1 MLYILITFTL
11 LFSDHAGLRQAG
23 LTEFRAGHYAQAEVL
38 MRTALESAHSNHD
51 EYEEALSYSDLG
63 DDLQAQSRLLEAER
77 AYVKALSIFG
87 QQPGY
92 AHAAAIVLRS
102 LASDLTAQLKYRE
115 ARAALKEA
123 TKLISKCKV
132 QDPGLSA
139 AVMNSLGVIQF
150 DEGEIDK
157 AESSFS
163 RAASLPFDGSWEVRS
178 NMGHVYQIK
187 RQYVKAEEAYSTSLR
202 LAGDRPGRLSLAII
216 HDNLGSL
223 YMDMGRGSEAEGQ
236 FRESLALLESLDMSS
251 NPMPMAHTL
260 YQLARTRLA
269 QNDEAHAQAFLA
281 RAAAMARKNGNAADM
296 PEIAEILDVYAKVLK
311 DSSNASDADH
321 VQTEARR
328 IRAGMAFTVPLAN
341 LH

>member
-1 MLYILITFTL
+1 MLCILITLTL
-11 LFSDHAGLRQAG
+11 LFSDYAGLRQAG
-23 LTEFRAGHYAQAEVL
+23 LAEFRAGHYAQAEAL

-63 DDLQAQSRLLEAER
+63 DDLQAQSRLHEAEQ
-77 AYVKALSIFG
+77 AYGKALSIFG

-92 AHAAAIVLRS
+92 AHAAAIVLRA
-102 LASDLTAQLKYRE
+102 LASDLTAELKYRE
-115 ARAALKEA
+115 ARTALKEA

-132 QDPGLSA
+132 QDAGLNA
-139 AVMNSLGVIQF
+139 ALMNSLGVIQF
-150 DEGEIDK
+150 DEGEIDR
-157 AESSFS
+157 AESSFL

-178 NMGHVYQIK
+178 NLGHVYQIK
-187 RQYVKAEEAYSTSLR
+187 RQYAKAEEAYSSSLR
-202 LAGDRPGRLSLAII
+202 LAGDGPGHLSLAII

-223 YMDMGRGSEAEGQ
+223 YMDMGRVSAAESQ
-236 FRESLALLESLDMSS
+236 FRESLGLLESLDMSS
-251 NPMPMAHTL
+251 NPMPMTHTL
-260 YQLARTRLA
+260 YQLARTRIA
-269 QNDEAHAQAFLA
+269 QHDEVHAQPFLA
-281 RAAAMARKNGNAADM
+281 RAPAKARKNGNATDM

-311 DSSNASDADH
+311 DSSNASEADH